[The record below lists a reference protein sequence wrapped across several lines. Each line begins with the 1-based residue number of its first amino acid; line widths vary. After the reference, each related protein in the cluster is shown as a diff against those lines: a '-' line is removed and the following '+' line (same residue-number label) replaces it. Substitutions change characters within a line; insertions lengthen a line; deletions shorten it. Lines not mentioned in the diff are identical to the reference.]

1 MIKDRI
7 SQYKIL
13 HHKSLRC
20 SINKFNKG
28 RCVVTITKPEKSDRE
43 KKQHED
49 VGENQD
55 FFEKR
60 IKRKL
65 PSLSQVFSTLF

>member
-1 MIKDRI
+1 M
-7 SQYKIL
+7 
-13 HHKSLRC
+13 
-20 SINKFNKG
+20 
-28 RCVVTITKPEKSDRE
+28 VTITKPEKSDRE

-65 PSLSQVFSTLF
+65 PSLSQVFSTLFYQNVLKSKDLNL

>member
-1 MIKDRI
+1 M
-7 SQYKIL
+7 
-13 HHKSLRC
+13 
-20 SINKFNKG
+20 
-28 RCVVTITKPEKSDRE
+28 VTITKPEKSDRE
-43 KKQHED
+43 KKKHED